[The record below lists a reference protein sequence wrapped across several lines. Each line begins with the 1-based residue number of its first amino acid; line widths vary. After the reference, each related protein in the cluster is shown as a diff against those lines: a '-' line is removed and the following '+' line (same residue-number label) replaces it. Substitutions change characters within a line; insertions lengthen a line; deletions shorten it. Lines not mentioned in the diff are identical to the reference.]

1 MSDGNDHILA
11 RLHLKAV
18 FPTLAALVRLDD
30 RAQSL
35 ISGQR
40 FGVQLKTRSGL
51 SSRLDFLDGEV
62 QVDSEKSGQQAL
74 ELLFLTDRQL
84 NGTFSGAGFSLPIPV
99 RGFRYLARL
108 RTFSKLTTRLQQ
120 ILTASPR
127 QLVDQQLLEV
137 HVGLMMGE
145 LIPSAIAQLVSC
157 DVPCKRWLAPYR
169 DTLVRFEVD
178 GGTSSLIRFQKNGAV
193 VASGV
198 PGELPDVI
206 ISFRDR
212 DVALAAIRGD
222 LDNLGALGK
231 GQMTVRGL
239 IPLAD
244 ALGRVLDRLD
254 FLLKKDR

>member
-1 MSDGNDHILA
+1 MSDGYEHILA
-11 RLHLKAV
+11 RLHLRAV

-35 ISGQR
+35 IAGQR
-40 FGVQLKTRSGL
+40 FGVRLKTRSGL
-51 SSRLDFLDGEV
+51 STRLDFLDGEV
-62 QVDSEKSGQQAL
+62 QVDSDQAGHHAL

-84 NGTFSGAGFSLPIPV
+84 NRTFSGTGFSLPIPV
-99 RGFRYLARL
+99 RGFGHLARL

-127 QLVDQQLLEV
+127 QLVDQRLVEIQADLL
-137 HVGLMMGE
+137 MGE

-157 DVPCKRWLAPYR
+157 DGPCKHWLAPYS
-169 DTLVRFEVD
+169 DTLLQFEVD
-178 GGTSSLIRFQKNGAV
+178 GGTSSWIRFQKNGAV
-193 VASGV
+193 VASGA

-254 FLLKKDR
+254 FLLNKGR